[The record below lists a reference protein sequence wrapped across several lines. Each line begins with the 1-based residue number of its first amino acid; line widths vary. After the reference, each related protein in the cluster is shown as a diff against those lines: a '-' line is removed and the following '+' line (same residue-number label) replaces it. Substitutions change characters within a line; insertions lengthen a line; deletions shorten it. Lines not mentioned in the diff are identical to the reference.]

1 MASKAWIPT
10 KYWLVNNEG
19 NGNHK
24 FSLCWSSYEDVH
36 DELSRIRSVLKNVS
50 LDHKECPLGARL
62 HSLGKGINK
71 EAANLEARDREV
83 TLVICTQGLPTDSHG
98 CTSSKL
104 RRDFQHELAL
114 LGKLPV
120 KIIIRLT
127 TDDERVRDMFN
138 TMDSKFESIDV
149 LDDYWGEVRFFV
161 AVTVRGGDILVSK
174 SSYVYLFVCHTHSFI
189 LTMYLKGNGSISS

>member
-10 KYWLVNNEG
+10 KYWFVNEG

-24 FSLCWSSYEDVH
+24 FSLCWSSSEDVL
-36 DELSRIRSVLKNVS
+36 DELSHIRSVLKNVS
-50 LDHKECPLGARL
+50 LDRKECPLGARL

-138 TMDSKFESIDV
+138 TMDSRFESIDV

-161 AVTVRGGDILVSK
+161 AVTVRGGYSG
-174 SSYVYLFVCHTHSFI
+174 FEE
-189 LTMYLKGNGSISS
+189 